1 MTDSNYICGT
11 TTVNQ
16 NSKKIDNRPKRIIM
30 LAIPFI
36 KKKIGHSYLVWFQN
50 SNLYLQ
56 LEEPAWFVFTKTTKR
71 YKPDTIAKEFSV
83 RYDISPGE
91 SLAFVKDIRREIDK
105 MNQADVVQDKKK
117 KFSADLSAFTFVP
130 YAVHRYRLG
139 NKLIAFS
146 FQNRLFEHYLHPL
159 ICHFETTEEN
169 NGISLFELFA
179 FQERIVFRFNGEVK
193 GTWTKDETHLV
204 KGLIFMFLINVIY
217 DKTDADWLMTVHA
230 SAITNGKKTIL
241 FPAPPNHGKT
251 TIAALLQDRG
261 YKLISD
267 DFVPIDRI
275 SFMAYPFP
283 IAMSVKQSSMD
294 LLASIFPALEQKPLN
309 YISPGKSVRFL
320 PPGDSSDFAKDAFP
334 VQEFVF
340 IKYDKEV
347 DFCWEKLDPLK
358 AVKLL
363 LDQAWITPT
372 KGNAKL
378 LFDRILQTSF
388 YKLTYSNNQK
398 ALEAITNLF
407 DHD

>member
-1 MTDSNYICGT
+1 M
-11 TTVNQ
+11 
-16 NSKKIDNRPKRIIM
+16 P
-30 LAIPFI
+30 AIPFI
-36 KKKIGHSYLVWFQN
+36 KKKIGQSYLVWFQN
-50 SNLYLQ
+50 SNQYLQ
-56 LEEPAWFVFTKTTKR
+56 LEEPVWFIFMKTIKR
-71 YKPDTIAKEFSV
+71 YKSETIAKEFSV
-83 RYDISPGE
+83 RYGISSDE
-91 SLAFVKDIRREIDK
+91 NLAFVKDIRREIDK
-105 MNQADVVQDKKK
+105 MNQADEVKDKKNE
-117 KFSADLSAFTFVP
+117 FLADLSELTFVP
-130 YAVHRYRLG
+130 YSVHRYRLG

-146 FQNRLFEHYLHPL
+146 FQTRLFEHYLHPL
-159 ICHFETTEEN
+159 ICHFETTDEN
-169 NGISLFELFA
+169 ED
-179 FQERIVFRFNGEVK
+179 V
-193 GTWTKDETHLV
+193 TH
-204 KGLIFMFLINVIY
+204 N
-217 DKTDADWLMTVHA
+217 KTDADWLMTVHA
-230 SAITNGKKTIL
+230 SAITNRKKTIL
-241 FPAPPNHGKT
+241 FSAPPNHGKT

-267 DFVPIDRI
+267 DFVPIESN

-309 YISPGKSVRFL
+309 YISPEKSVRFL
-320 PPGDSSDFAKDAFP
+320 PPNDQADFANNVFP
-334 VQEFVF
+334 VQEFIF
-340 IKYDKEV
+340 INYNKEV

-388 YKLTYSNNQK
+388 YQLTYSNNQK